1 MISTRSAAELAIMR
15 EAGRVTARA
24 LRAVGDAVAAGVTT
38 AELDEVAVE
47 VIREAGARAAFKGYN
62 GFPATICA
70 SLNGEVV
77 HGIPGRR
84 KLSEG
89 DIISIDVGAVVD
101 GYFGDSARTFP
112 VGRVSDEAT
121 RLLAA
126 TRESL
131 EAGIARCRPGMRL
144 GDVGAA
150 VQAVAEGAGFSVV
163 REYVGHGIGRAMHE
177 EPQVPNYGTA
187 GKGPVLLAGMVI
199 AIEPMVNARGADVR
213 QLADG
218 WTVVTAD
225 GSLSAHFEHTVAITH
240 DGPLVLTLE

>member
-1 MISTRSAAELAIMR
+1 MISTRSATELAIMR

-24 LRAVGDAVAAGVTT
+24 LRAVGDAVAPGVTT
-38 AELDEVAVE
+38 AELDAIAVE
-47 VIREAGARAAFKGYN
+47 VIRAAGARAAFKGYN

-89 DIISIDVGAVVD
+89 DIISIDVGAIVD
-101 GYFGDSARTFP
+101 GYVGDSARTFP

-121 RLLAA
+121 RLLTA

-131 EAGIARCRPGMRL
+131 EAGIACCTPGMRL
-144 GDVGAA
+144 GDIGAA
-150 VQAVAEGAGFSVV
+150 VQAVAEGAGFSIV

-177 EPQVPNYGTA
+177 EPQVPNYGTP

-199 AIEPMVNARGADVR
+199 AIEPMVNAGGADVR
-213 QLADG
+213 QLKDG

>member
-15 EAGRVTARA
+15 EAGRITARA
-24 LRAVGDAVAAGVTT
+24 LRAVGDAVAVGVTT

-47 VIREAGARAAFKGYN
+47 VIRAAGARAAFLGYS

-70 SLNGEVV
+70 SLNSEVV

-84 KLSEG
+84 KLTEG

-101 GYFGDSARTFP
+101 GYFGDSARTFA

-121 RLLAA
+121 RLLTA

-131 EAGIARCRPGMRL
+131 EAGIACCRPGMRL
-144 GDVGAA
+144 GDIGSA
-150 VQAVAEGAGFSVV
+150 VQAVAENAGFSVV

-187 GKGPVLLAGMVI
+187 GKGTVLLAGMVI
-199 AIEPMVNARGADVR
+199 AIEPMVNAGGADVR
-213 QLADG
+213 QLKDG

-225 GSLSAHFEHTVAITH
+225 GSLSAHFEHTVAITN